1 MHARDF
7 QSPSVQNQ
15 NAGNGGDLVKHSV
28 YLALLDTFRAGHREL
43 HVMEAH
49 AGKGVYVPA
58 AEEYARAAK
67 DTAVR
72 KSVLGTAQEN
82 AFRPAP
88 DGLGSIEGTR
98 DGEYAY
104 AASAVLHAFALRDL
118 PKKSLLLM
126 DSDPSA
132 TATLTRLF
140 DEPAFLRF
148 DPRPRVHTEAPSE
161 EALINRF
168 HRSCFGENHIV
179 HLDPFAFVVSGE
191 HAPDRER
198 YAKLLRTADRCVA
211 SKTLAALS
219 IFIVW
224 GRRHSSKARADLF
237 GEGCCVRNG
246 YQDLCAMIGNERRL
260 VVEWCWGQYFS
271 MLLVVP
277 AGIREEVIE
286 RIQKYCKPFA
296 PYLGGNWPEADR
308 KGTLRLKP
316 GTIAQVVTPHDAH
329 EMSERGA
336 RCGEKGR
343 TPR

>member
-1 MHARDF
+1 MHVRDF
-7 QSPSVQNQ
+7 ESPSVQNQ

-43 HVMEAH
+43 HVVEAH

-67 DTAVR
+67 DAAKDTAVR

-82 AFRPAP
+82 AFRPTPA
-88 DGLGSIEGTR
+88 GLGSIEGTR

-161 EALINRF
+161 EALIDLF

-191 HAPDRER
+191 HAPNRER

-219 IFIVW
+219 LFIVW

-277 AGIREEVIE
+277 DGIREEVTE
-286 RIQKYCKPFA
+286 RIQKYCMPFA

-308 KGTLRLKP
+308 KGPLRLKP
-316 GTIAQVVTPHDAH
+316 GP
-329 EMSERGA
+329 S
-336 RCGEKGR
+336 
-343 TPR
+343 PRL